1 MEPLNRI
8 DRVMRNG
15 AVVWA
20 CLLTLLVL
28 VVAIL
33 ASTAGMSLG
42 VWIFTVAGAVAMGIG
57 GLFMLRR
64 YFGGG
69 RRLFKYLTFGFRPA
83 YKTTQDGSRRPLDG
97 VAISTYPLQV

>member
-64 YFGGG
+64 YFG
-69 RRLFKYLTFGFRPA
+69 
-83 YKTTQDGSRRPLDG
+83 
-97 VAISTYPLQV
+97 